1 MRSVRRRIRLGPVRL
16 VAKLAPVLAFSAVAV
31 AFALDGRWPVV
42 AAAVAAVLTTVVSVL
57 VFRVDKRRRADVAAA
72 RARVA
77 ADYAAEHA
85 RYASEH
91 RAFTEHL
98 VALLDAA
105 SSRIGLLRH
114 RVDWLESELAS
125 GKSSEERVPD
135 KAGNELVRLADNAEW
150 TELWPDLAEAPTV
163 VDLIAWDTRDEDTG
177 DDEEEL
183 LTPRPDRAADEP
195 GQRRTA

>member
-1 MRSVRRRIRLGPVRL
+1 MRRRSRLGSVRL
-16 VAKLAPVLAFSAVAV
+16 VAKLAPVLAFAAVAV
-31 AFALDGRWPVV
+31 ALVDGRWSLPAAA
-42 AAAVAAVLTTVVSVL
+42 AAAVSTTVVSVL
-57 VFRVDKRRRADVAAA
+57 VFHVDRRRRADVAAA

-85 RYASEH
+85 RYAGEH

-114 RVDWLESELAS
+114 RVDWLEGELAS
-125 GKSSEERVPD
+125 AKFSEDHATGKPGAD
-135 KAGNELVRLADNAEW
+135 LVRLADNAEW

-163 VDLIAWDTRDEDTG
+163 VDLIAWDARA
-177 DDEEEL
+177 DDDEEL
-183 LTPRPDRAADEP
+183 LTPRENRNDDEDEE
-195 GQRRTA
+195 RRTA